1 MQFSISDMEYVWN
14 KSFAGHQ
21 STAEHGSWPGSG
33 SLRLYGEYKISLGIT
48 MRNLDIKLE
57 RDKDKPNH
65 IGTSQLCN
73 TQ

>member
-1 MQFSISDMEYVWN
+1 MVYAVLDIRHGVRLEQV
-14 KSFAGHQ
+14 FAGHQ

-57 RDKDKPNH
+57 
-65 IGTSQLCN
+65 
-73 TQ
+73 